1 MAEIMRVYYLTAEE
15 FALDNLKKKR
25 IKISRLSDLNDPFEL
40 AVDLPKREDRNAFN
54 KLKAQLNSKR
64 GVICFSKAWEN
75 PVLWSHYADKHK
87 GICLGFDVPDDML
100 VEINYTRKRLV
111 VDIEKLLDRNALN
124 QTTIKILTTKF
135 EDWRY
140 EDEVRFLVNLNE
152 RDKDKDTEF
161 FYKNFGEDVLLREII
176 IGPRCKTGRS
186 RRKPYIAGCKP
197 KVEII
202 KSRLAFRSFKVVRN
216 LASK

>member
-1 MAEIMRVYYLTAEE
+1 MRVYYLTAEE

-186 RRKPYIAGCKP
+186 RIKPYIAGCKP